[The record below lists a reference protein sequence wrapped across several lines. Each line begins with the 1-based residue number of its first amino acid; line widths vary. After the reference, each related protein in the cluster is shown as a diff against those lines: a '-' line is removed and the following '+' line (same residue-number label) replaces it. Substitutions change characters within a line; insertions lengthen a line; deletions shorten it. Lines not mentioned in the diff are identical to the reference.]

1 MQTEPHRLVF
11 IDETGTN
18 TKMTRARG
26 RCERGERLR
35 SKAPFGHWK
44 TQTFVAG
51 LRCGAL
57 TAPWVIDAPMDR
69 TIFETYVRT
78 QLVPKLQEG
87 DIVIL
92 DNLPAH
98 KSPAAEQAIRERGAW
113 LMFLPPYSPDLNPIE
128 MAFAKLKAHL
138 RAMGMRTID
147 ELWKAIGQICDL
159 FNPQECANYFKAA
172 GYIQRASGS
181 EEFHARLA
189 ETLHTWVEWSASQLL
204 QNTPLHPIAEWGRLR
219 FGADA
224 PAEQRLADL
233 EGTLRLIGLDPTE
246 HAPLLAPLV
255 DIPLPPSRAA
265 KFSPE
270 EVRRRQLTAM
280 AAWVLAGARSQPA
293 VVAFEDLHWA
303 DPTSLDLMRALAER
317 GAQASLLII
326 ATTRPEFRPPWSV
339 RSHHSVISLSPLDRV
354 QVAKMVAELSAHHAL
369 SGDIVE
375 GVNERTGGVPLF
387 VEEVTRLLLER
398 GEQGGAQAIPPT
410 LQQSLAARL
419 DRLGS
424 ARETAQI
431 GAVLGRGF
439 SYALLQSVAGLDES
453 ALRSSLERLAE
464 ADILF
469 VEGDGAQATYRF
481 KHALIQDAAY
491 DSLLRSRRQS
501 LHRRAAEILRDSATA
516 QEPEAIAHHFTQAGL
531 DDLAIEWWGK
541 AGDQALRRSAFQE
554 AISHLGKAIA
564 MADKAAGAASRPDA
578 GDATASRQRVKLQ
591 ANYSEAVMYYKGF
604 SAEETRAAWARA
616 AELGANRDDFSE
628 RSTVR
633 HGQWTLAIL
642 RGELHAARELA
653 STFLREAENAGR
665 PVEASVARRS
675 LGIICYYSGDFLNAR
690 IHCERALEECRH
702 GRDLEARERFSD
714 DTGAVAMSI
723 LAITS
728 WQLGEVERANELI
741 NMANHRAV
749 ELGHAPS
756 KVHPL
761 YWKSILEILRG
772 DAAAALITAKA
783 LEDLCEEHAMGE
795 WGTVAEMVVGWAHG
809 RLANP
814 TAGAAEM
821 RQALAVLINKGGR
834 LLVAFFQG
842 LLAGLELETLGADSA
857 VARID
862 EALVSADQ
870 ATNFASLPFLHRLR
884 GDILLKRKPPVI
896 TPAEDAYRTAIAVAK
911 QQGARSYELL
921 ASLSLAKLYKSTGRL
936 ADAHAVLVPALVGF
950 SPTPEMPE
958 IAEAQALVAELS
970 QTAEVEGAATQR
982 GRLTQLHV
990 AYGNALIA
998 ARGYGAPET
1007 TEAFARARK
1016 STAGEKDAPG
1026 RLSADYGLWVGSF
1039 TRGELPSMRAHAAD
1053 FLSDV
1058 QARPDSPEAGVAHRV
1073 AGATCWFGGEYREA
1087 KDHLERA
1094 LAMFQPGRDDDL
1106 AFRFGQ
1112 DQGVSAMAYLALVFW
1127 PLGEIDHGASFMSRM
1142 LARIASLTHGNTIG
1156 LGHMF
1161 AAQFALMHGGP
1172 MRGNASSLELARIA
1186 SAHDLTQF
1194 RAFGM
1199 FFDGWARVESDLLGG
1214 LDGMRAGVDSLRA
1227 QNIMIFDGLVKIA
1240 LANTEAEAG
1249 DPVRAVAI
1257 LDDALAA
1264 ADRLGHRTFE
1274 PELHRA
1280 RGDILL
1286 QRDPANS
1293 APAQEAF
1300 LTAIAVSR
1308 TQGTRSFELR
1318 AALSLAKLYQS
1329 TGRPIEAHAVLAPA
1343 LEGFSPTLEMPE
1355 IAEARTLRAALSQ
1368 IDEVKTEAARRQ
1380 RLTQLQVAYGNA
1392 LIAARGPSA
1401 RETTEAFA
1409 RARESTSG
1417 DKDATE
1423 RLAADFGLWLGSYQR
1438 GELPS
1443 MRTHAAA
1450 FLSDVEARPDSPEA
1464 GVAHRNAGATCWF
1477 AGEYREARDHF
1488 ETALALFQPGRD
1500 EDLAFRFGADPGVG
1514 AMAYLTTALWP
1525 LGEVDRAISFID
1537 RMQRRMADLTHVG
1550 TLAYGR
1556 LHAALFELMR
1566 GDRAR
1571 AAPHAFELTRLA
1583 REHDLSLFRAYGAFL
1598 EGWENATS
1606 GAIGGG
1612 LEDMR
1617 RGVEL
1622 LREQNVLLFDG
1633 LLKIALAEAED
1644 RAGDPD
1650 RAIAILD
1657 QALATCDL
1665 AGYRAFEAELHRACG
1680 EMLLKRDPSDPAP
1693 AEDAFLAAIA
1703 VAKQQGTRSFELRA
1717 ALSLAKLYQSAARPA
1732 DAHAVLVPALEGFAP
1747 TPEMPEIGEA
1757 QALLGTLA

>member
-1 MQTEPHRLVF
+1 M
-11 IDETGTN
+11 
-18 TKMTRARG
+18 
-26 RCERGERLR
+26 
-35 SKAPFGHWK
+35 
-44 TQTFVAG
+44 
-51 LRCGAL
+51 
-57 TAPWVIDAPMDR
+57 
-69 TIFETYVRT
+69 
-78 QLVPKLQEG
+78 
-87 DIVIL
+87 
-92 DNLPAH
+92 
-98 KSPAAEQAIRERGAW
+98 
-113 LMFLPPYSPDLNPIE
+113 
-128 MAFAKLKAHL
+128 
-138 RAMGMRTID
+138 
-147 ELWKAIGQICDL
+147 
-159 FNPQECANYFKAA
+159 
-172 GYIQRASGS
+172 
-181 EEFHARLA
+181 
-189 ETLHTWVEWSASQLL
+189 
-204 QNTPLHPIAEWGRLR
+204 
-219 FGADA
+219 
-224 PAEQRLADL
+224 
-233 EGTLRLIGLDPTE
+233 
-246 HAPLLAPLV
+246 
-255 DIPLPPSRAA
+255 
-265 KFSPE
+265 
-270 EVRRRQLTAM
+270 
-280 AAWVLAGARSQPA
+280 
-293 VVAFEDLHWA
+293 
-303 DPTSLDLMRALAER
+303 
-317 GAQASLLII
+317 
-326 ATTRPEFRPPWSV
+326 
-339 RSHHSVISLSPLDRV
+339 ISLSPLDRV

-369 SGDIVE
+369 SRDIVE
-375 GVNERTGGVPLF
+375 GVSERTGGVPLF

-439 SYALLQSVAGLDES
+439 SYALLQSVAGLDEG

-633 HGQWTLAIL
+633 HGQWTLAIV

-653 STFLREAENAGR
+653 STFLREAEDAGR

-884 GDILLKRKPPVI
+884 GDILLKRKPPDI

-982 GRLTQLHV
+982 RRLTQLHV

-1007 TEAFARARK
+1007 TEAFARARE

-1073 AGATCWFGGEYREA
+1073 AGATCWFARRVSRGKGSFGTGARHVPTRPRRRSGVPFRTGPRRLRDGVSCA
-1087 KDHLERA
+1087 CI
-1094 LAMFQPGRDDDL
+1094 LASGRD
-1106 AFRFGQ
+1106 RSR
-1112 DQGVSAMAYLALVFW
+1112 GVVHVADAGAHSVPHAWQHDRPRTHVRGPICIDAWRPHEGEREF
-1127 PLGEIDHGASFMSRM
+1127 LGACS
-1142 LARIASLTHGNTIG
+1142 NC
-1156 LGHMF
+1156 
-1161 AAQFALMHGGP
+1161 Q
-1172 MRGNASSLELARIA
+1172 
-1186 SAHDLTQF
+1186 
-1194 RAFGM
+1194 
-1199 FFDGWARVESDLLGG
+1199 
-1214 LDGMRAGVDSLRA
+1214 
-1227 QNIMIFDGLVKIA
+1227 
-1240 LANTEAEAG
+1240 
-1249 DPVRAVAI
+1249 
-1257 LDDALAA
+1257 
-1264 ADRLGHRTFE
+1264 
-1274 PELHRA
+1274 RA
-1280 RGDILL
+1280 RSHPVP
-1286 QRDPANS
+1286 R
-1293 APAQEAF
+1293 
-1300 LTAIAVSR
+1300 
-1308 TQGTRSFELR
+1308 LR
-1318 AALSLAKLYQS
+1318 NVFRWMGE
-1329 TGRPIEAHAVLAPA
+1329 GR
-1343 LEGFSPTLEMPE
+1343 
-1355 IAEARTLRAALSQ
+1355 
-1368 IDEVKTEAARRQ
+1368 
-1380 RLTQLQVAYGNA
+1380 
-1392 LIAARGPSA
+1392 
-1401 RETTEAFA
+1401 
-1409 RARESTSG
+1409 
-1417 DKDATE
+1417 E
-1423 RLAADFGLWLGSYQR
+1423 RLAR
-1438 GELPS
+1438 
-1443 MRTHAAA
+1443 
-1450 FLSDVEARPDSPEA
+1450 
-1464 GVAHRNAGATCWF
+1464 
-1477 AGEYREARDHF
+1477 
-1488 ETALALFQPGRD
+1488 
-1500 EDLAFRFGADPGVG
+1500 
-1514 AMAYLTTALWP
+1514 
-1525 LGEVDRAISFID
+1525 
-1537 RMQRRMADLTHVG
+1537 
-1550 TLAYGR
+1550 
-1556 LHAALFELMR
+1556 
-1566 GDRAR
+1566 RAR
-1571 AAPHAFELTRLA
+1571 RHARWRRQFTRA
-1583 REHDLSLFRAYGAFL
+1583 EHHDF
-1598 EGWENATS
+1598 
-1606 GAIGGG
+1606 
-1612 LEDMR
+1612 
-1617 RGVEL
+1617 
-1622 LREQNVLLFDG
+1622 
-1633 LLKIALAEAED
+1633 
-1644 RAGDPD
+1644 
-1650 RAIAILD
+1650 
-1657 QALATCDL
+1657 
-1665 AGYRAFEAELHRACG
+1665 
-1680 EMLLKRDPSDPAP
+1680 
-1693 AEDAFLAAIA
+1693 
-1703 VAKQQGTRSFELRA
+1703 
-1717 ALSLAKLYQSAARPA
+1717 
-1732 DAHAVLVPALEGFAP
+1732 
-1747 TPEMPEIGEA
+1747 
-1757 QALLGTLA
+1757 